1 MLNQTVSMQNLIY
14 AFVVYIQYNGLAI
27 SLCFHS
33 HAREPLYSKSAVI
46 AWWSQSTSG
55 KNVHLAVEKGNKF
68 LNISLLRVFFADYC
82 Q

>member
-1 MLNQTVSMQNLIY
+1 MDFY
-14 AFVVYIQYNGLAI
+14 
-27 SLCFHS
+27 

-68 LNISLLRVFFADYC
+68 LNISLLRVFLLIIVSKYIQLCICVTIRVWAKR
-82 Q
+82 

>member
-1 MLNQTVSMQNLIY
+1 M
-14 AFVVYIQYNGLAI
+14 FD
-27 SLCFHS
+27 H

-68 LNISLLRVFFADYC
+68 LNISHLRVLFADYC

>member
-1 MLNQTVSMQNLIY
+1 MFFLSCVCY
-14 AFVVYIQYNGLAI
+14 AFV
-27 SLCFHS
+27 

-46 AWWSQSTSG
+46 ARWSQSTSG
-55 KNVHLAVEKGNKF
+55 KRRNNVHLAVEKCNKF

>member
-1 MLNQTVSMQNLIY
+1 MASSDHS
-14 AFVVYIQYNGLAI
+14 LAKMKKKKKKKTDDI
-27 SLCFHS
+27 RSSHF

-68 LNISLLRVFFADYC
+68 LNISLLRVFFADNC

>member
-1 MLNQTVSMQNLIY
+1 MIFWNCDE
-14 AFVVYIQYNGLAI
+14 
-27 SLCFHS
+27 SLGEPV

-55 KNVHLAVEKGNKF
+55 KNMHLAVEKGNKF

>member
-1 MLNQTVSMQNLIY
+1 MQHWRYLYTIPFY
-14 AFVVYIQYNGLAI
+14 EY
-27 SLCFHS
+27 S

>member
-1 MLNQTVSMQNLIY
+1 MSAL
-14 AFVVYIQYNGLAI
+14 VVFQSLSQKRTLGLYGI
-27 SLCFHS
+27 IGGYLFLHKS

>member
-1 MLNQTVSMQNLIY
+1 MSY
-14 AFVVYIQYNGLAI
+14 APAKFEVATRRCILQENTLFVLDLG
-27 SLCFHS
+27 

-55 KNVHLAVEKGNKF
+55 KNVHLAVEKCNKF
-68 LNISLLRVFFADYC
+68 LNISILRVFFADYC

>member
-1 MLNQTVSMQNLIY
+1 MSTRENIRLI
-14 AFVVYIQYNGLAI
+14 
-27 SLCFHS
+27 

-55 KNVHLAVEKGNKF
+55 KNVHLAVEKGKKA